1 MEQSKNILIR
11 NSYLLSQVSTS
22 YGGSDYIVN
31 AVHDNDAEGDDGNK
45 PWMVKLQI
53 KYEEGK
59 SQMIDKCTGSVINT
73 RFIMTAAHCFCKKN
87 PGTRWNLLF
96 INFCRQPLFLNC
108 HCRCSFTDWC
118 TTGHKIFKDEVK
130 IIIKSVGSIKQD
142 DSEDSGGFNFV
153 SEAEAYHYEDQLLDR
168 RDPVVEELFVHPDR

>member
-1 MEQSKNILIR
+1 M
-11 NSYLLSQVSTS
+11 SQASS
-22 YGGSDYIVN
+22 SEARDYIVN

-87 PGTRWNLLF
+87 PGAGCMTFMYDSLYFLT
-96 INFCRQPLFLNC
+96 PL
-108 HCRCSFTDWC
+108 
-118 TTGHKIFKDEVK
+118 
-130 IIIKSVGSIKQD
+130 
-142 DSEDSGGFNFV
+142 
-153 SEAEAYHYEDQLLDR
+153 
-168 RDPVVEELFVHPDR
+168 

>member
-1 MEQSKNILIR
+1 M
-11 NSYLLSQVSTS
+11 SQASS
-22 YGGSDYIVN
+22 SEARDYIVN

-87 PGTRWNLLF
+87 PGTMC
-96 INFCRQPLFLNC
+96 INFIFIDFCQQPLFLNC
-108 HCRCSFTDWC
+108 HCRCIFTDWC
-118 TTGHKIFKDEVK
+118 TTGHKIFEDEVK

-153 SEAEAYHYEDQLLDR
+153 SEAEAYEYQEDQLLDR
-168 RDPVVEELFVHPDR
+168 RDPVVQELFIHPDR